1 LGQLAIPF
9 IIAFRT
15 PARATTH
22 RKRRDIGIDV
32 AANHRGSLDP
42 HVYIDAIGVP
52 KGVLNE
58 FKARNKITA
67 GFESVLFW
75 WPTINKNVRD
85 AIKGLAEQ
93 LERTNQMAWENRLAL
108 DIMLAQMGRV

>member
-1 LGQLAIPF
+1 
-9 IIAFRT
+9 
-15 PARATTH
+15 
-22 RKRRDIGIDV
+22 
-32 AANHRGSLDP
+32 
-42 HVYIDAIGVP
+42 
-52 KGVLNE
+52 VLNE